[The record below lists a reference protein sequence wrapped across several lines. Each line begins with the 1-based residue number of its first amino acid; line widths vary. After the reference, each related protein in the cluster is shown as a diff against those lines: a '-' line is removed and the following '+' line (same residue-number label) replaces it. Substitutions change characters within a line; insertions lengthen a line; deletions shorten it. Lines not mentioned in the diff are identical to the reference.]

1 MIELYFIRTDERWGV
16 WVNIKMDFVSD
27 WQDIIIGDMTAQ
39 GLRFSNSESKESLV
53 IKYFTHLRKKGGQVS
68 RPRRVHWSRE
78 FVCPLE
84 QLKGLKKLVD
94 VLEKGKDIYP
104 YLSTRIDDISF
115 NDGMFNDWGVLHLH
129 LGDGPYKKDNRFMDR
144 TGPLLF
150 LYLMTDDA
158 YLINIYEHR
167 DWTKKSV
174 LQTVQYNW
182 PELLYPLEGV
192 IKLSH
197 QYTEKE
203 HADLRKAG
211 ISATAQEL
219 RDINGDTIV
228 VLPRGLGIT
237 TSGDAIQD
245 VRCYQENVDKL
256 HKIEED
262 VRGKLQEVF
271 KGNGNVPDP
280 LLLKLIHEDD
290 KWRVVEQNT
299 GIRFDL
305 F

>member
-1 MIELYFIRTDERWGV
+1 M
-16 WVNIKMDFVSD
+16 
-27 WQDIIIGDMTAQ
+27 
-39 GLRFSNSESKESLV
+39 
-53 IKYFTHLRKKGGQVS
+53 
-68 RPRRVHWSRE
+68 
-78 FVCPLE
+78 
-84 QLKGLKKLVD
+84 
-94 VLEKGKDIYP
+94 
-104 YLSTRIDDISF
+104 
-115 NDGMFNDWGVLHLH
+115 
-129 LGDGPYKKDNRFMDR
+129 
-144 TGPLLF
+144 
-150 LYLMTDDA
+150 
-158 YLINIYEHR
+158 
-167 DWTKKSV
+167 
-174 LQTVQYNW
+174 
-182 PELLYPLEGV
+182 LYPLEGV